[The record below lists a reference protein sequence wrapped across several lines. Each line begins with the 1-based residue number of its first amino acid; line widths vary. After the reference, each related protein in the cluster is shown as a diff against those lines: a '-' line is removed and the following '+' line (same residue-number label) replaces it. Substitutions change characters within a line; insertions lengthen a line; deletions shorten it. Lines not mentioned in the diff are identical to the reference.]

1 MNATLDTLF
10 NFHHAAL
17 DVRAS
22 RQQLLASNIANADTP
37 GYAARDLDFRKALS
51 DALSGE
57 NKAVTLA
64 RTAPAHVAIAP
75 AGAAVAA
82 ERQAL
87 YRTTLQPSLDGNSVA
102 LDVERA
108 RFTENAIHM
117 EANLTFIN
125 HQIKAMLAAIQG

>member
-1 MNATLDTLF
+1 MNSTLDALF
-10 NFHHAAL
+10 SFHHTAL
-17 DVRAS
+17 DARAT

-51 DALSGE
+51 EALSGE

-64 RTAPAHVAIAP
+64 RTAQGHVAIAP
-75 AGAAVAA
+75 GPAA

-87 YRTTLQPSLDGNSVA
+87 YRGTLQPSLDGNTVA
-102 LDVERA
+102 LDGERA
-108 RFTENAIHM
+108 RFAENAIHM

>member
-1 MNATLDTLF
+1 MNSTLDALF
-10 NFHHAAL
+10 SFHHTAL
-17 DVRAS
+17 DVRAT

-51 DALSGE
+51 EALSGE

-64 RTAPAHVAIAP
+64 RTTQGHVAIAP
-75 AGAAVAA
+75 GPAA

-87 YRTTLQPSLDGNSVA
+87 YRGTLQPSLDGNTVA
-102 LDVERA
+102 LDGERA
-108 RFTENAIHM
+108 RFAENAIHM